1 MLWTELVSIAG
12 KYAKIASI
20 RFDAP
25 AGKFMPGV
33 LKEFSKIWHAS
44 GGSEV
49 YIIDEVYKLMRE
61 GLDDANLSGNLKGEI
76 RRLADEAIDKLMGGE
91 EALDEATLPTI
102 KYDDYLSVHAN
113 TELYKYVSG
122 HGSMTFYVLNNENR
136 DFNVAHYKSWYD
148 GEDWDIKDF
157 LSDKS
162 VLEVI
167 NDLYQ
172 NMYPYARKIVY
183 DEVVNRLKFE
193 GEEKD
198 PWSKEEIEEAWRL
211 REEEENGYY
220 EGEYD
225 DDVPW

>member
-33 LKEFSKIWHAS
+33 LKEFSKIWRAS

-49 YIIDEVYKLMRE
+49 YIIDEVDKLLRE
-61 GLDDANLSGNLKGEI
+61 GLGDANLSAGLKDEI
-76 RRLADEAIDKLMGGE
+76 SRLADEALDKLMGGE
-91 EALDEATLPTI
+91 EALDESTLPTI
-102 KYDDYLSVHAN
+102 KYDDYLSAKAG
-113 TELYKYVSG
+113 TDLYKYVSG
-122 HGSMTFYVLNNENR
+122 HGSQTFWVVNKEGK
-136 DFNVAHYKSWYD
+136 DFNVAKYKSWHD
-148 GEDWDIKDF
+148 GEDFDVKDF
-157 LSDKS
+157 LSDEN
-162 VLEVI
+162 VLQII

-183 DEVVNRLKFE
+183 DEVVHRLKFE